1 MLDNKEKV
9 IHIINRDRFSTGY
22 IEFMRVHFSR
32 FDHLFVLLKE
42 GALLELETFE
52 DIHYVEHYRELRFD
66 RELNRKLKEC
76 DKIIVS
82 GVWDM
87 TEYLY
92 LCGKKVLSKTYFHFW
107 GGDFYKF
114 REFSSFDV
122 KKSKFILKRC
132 LLRCAGVINLIE
144 EDYVSLKEIMG
155 LKEIKHFVAPIGK
168 NPKENI
174 DYAYYRNKPRTDNKY
189 RILLGNSATV
199 YNQHEEMFRVLARFK
214 DENIEIVCPLSYG
227 NDIYR
232 EEVLKKGPQ
241 YLGDKFHPILQ
252 SIPKEEYVDFLASC
266 DVGIF
271 NNNRQQAMGNI
282 SIFARLGKKVYLRD
296 DTPMWEHFKK
306 IGYQFNVIDELKN
319 ADLDTIVHIDE
330 DVRENNIKAR
340 ERWEQQAVTLWDK
353 VLCDQ
358 ITMR

>member
-1 MLDNKEKV
+1 MDKKEKV

-22 IEFMRVHFSR
+22 IEFMRVYFSQ
-32 FDHLFVLLKE
+32 FEHLFVMVDK
-42 GALLELETFE
+42 GALLDLETFE
-52 DIHYVEHYRELRFD
+52 DIHYVSDFKELRCD
-66 RELNRKLKEC
+66 RSLNQKLKEC

-87 TEYLY
+87 TESLY
-92 LCGKKVLSKTYFHFW
+92 RCGKSVLSKTYFHFW

-114 REFSSFDV
+114 REFSTFDV
-122 KKSKFILKRC
+122 KKDKFILKRC
-132 LLRCAGVINLIE
+132 LRHCAGVINLIE

-155 LKEIKHFVAPIGK
+155 LKKIKHFVAPIGK

-174 DYAYYRNKPRTDNKY
+174 DYAYYRNKTKTDDKY

-199 YNQHEEMFRVLARFK
+199 YNQHEEMFKVLSRFK
-214 DENIEIVCPLSYG
+214 EENIEVVCPLSYG
-227 NDIYR
+227 KDTYR
-232 EEVLKKGPQ
+232 EEVLRIGPQ
-241 YLGDKFHPILQ
+241 YLGDKFKPLLQ

-306 IGYQFNVIDELKN
+306 IGYRFNVVDELKS
-319 ADLDTIVHIDE
+319 ADLNEIVYIDE
-330 DVRENNIKAR
+330 TVRENNIKAR
-340 ERWEQQAVTLWDK
+340 ERWEKQAVIMWEK
-353 VLCDQ
+353 VLSDR
-358 ITMR
+358 ITST

>member
-1 MLDNKEKV
+1 MDNRKKI

-22 IEFMRVHFSR
+22 IEFMRVHFER
-32 FDHLFVLLKE
+32 YEHVFILLNV
-42 GALLELETFE
+42 GAALELENFD
-52 DIHYVEHYRELRFD
+52 DIHYVENYKELRFD
-66 RELNRKLKEC
+66 RKLNQCLKEC

-92 LCGKKVLSKTYFHFW
+92 LCGKKVLAKTYFHFW

-114 REFSSFDV
+114 REFSTFDV
-122 KKSKFILKRC
+122 KKSKFVLKRC

-144 EDYVSLKEIMG
+144 EDYTALKEIMG
-155 LKEIKHFVAPIGK
+155 LPEMKHFVAPIGK
-168 NPKENI
+168 NPKETI
-174 DYAYYRNKPRTDNKY
+174 DYAYYRNKKKQDDKY

-199 YNQHEEMFRVLARFK
+199 YNQHEEIFKILLKFK
-214 DENIEIVCPLSYG
+214 DENIEIVCPLAYG
-227 NDIYR
+227 KEDYR
-232 EEVLKKGPQ
+232 NEVIERGIQ
-241 YLGDKFHPILQ
+241 YFGEKFHPIIK
-252 SIPKEEYVDFLASC
+252 SIPKEEYVDFLSAC

-306 IGYQFNVIDELKN
+306 IGYQFSTIEELKD
-319 ADLDTIVHIDE
+319 ASLEEIVHIDE
-330 DVRENNIKAR
+330 EVRQNNIEAR
-340 ERWEQQAVTLWDK
+340 EKWEQQAVILWDK
-353 VLCDQ
+353 VLCD
-358 ITMR
+358 